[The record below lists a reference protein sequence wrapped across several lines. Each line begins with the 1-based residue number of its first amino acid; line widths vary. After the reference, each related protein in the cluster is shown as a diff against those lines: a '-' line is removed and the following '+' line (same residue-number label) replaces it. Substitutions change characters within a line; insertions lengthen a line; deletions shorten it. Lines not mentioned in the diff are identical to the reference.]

1 MNSRN
6 IVQILFDN
14 VPKSEGIKGV
24 CPLCLDIQMGI
35 EDASTT
41 AEWGGI

>member
-1 MNSRN
+1 MNLCVN
-6 IVQILFDN
+6 QAVLLDN
-14 VPKSEGIKGV
+14 PANSEGIKGV

-35 EDASTT
+35 ADASTT